1 LDRAGRPRSVC
12 GEARLML
19 WPARPQPFRDESLSS
34 WFLRLARANGLCQR
48 ELRRTLC
55 PDLSFSLPD
64 LDTRA
69 DPVLFE
75 LLAKHTGLSE
85 AAVRAM
91 VLPVGTVM
99 DPMRSEMVQRFCPAC
114 LRAEPYY
121 RRSWL
126 RSYCLLCPEH
136 LVWLVDQCHA
146 CSSCIDL
153 TELPFDCP
161 LSTCG
166 HCGHDL
172 GFAAELPEDSKERT
186 AFKIRQVRF
195 AQMLPD

>member
-1 LDRAGRPRSVC
+1 
-12 GEARLML
+12 ML

-34 WFLRLARANGLCQR
+34 WFLRLARANGLSQR
-48 ELRRTLC
+48 ELWMTLC
-55 PDLSFSLPD
+55 PGLTFSLPD
-64 LDTRA
+64 LDTRMHPA
-69 DPVLFE
+69 LLE

-85 AAVRAM
+85 AVVRAM
-91 VLPVGTVM
+91 LLPVGA
-99 DPMRSEMVQRFCPAC
+99 MRSEMVQRFCPAC

-153 TELPFDCP
+153 TKLPFDCP

-166 HCGHDL
+166 HCGRDL
-172 GFAAELPEDSKERT
+172 GFAAELSEDTKERT
-186 AFKIRQVRF
+186 GFKVRQVRF
-195 AQMLPD
+195 AQMLCVRDQSELLG